1 MYLTVQLTALQAFN
15 LCSEGIQIDDNLLQF
30 PIIYL
35 TNILFYIYNV
45 HLKNARTSFEFLSK
59 FHDTDI

>member
-35 TNILFYIYNV
+35 TNISFYIYNV
-45 HLKNARTSFEFLSK
+45 HVHLKIRKNFLRIFVKIS
-59 FHDTDI
+59 

>member
-1 MYLTVQLTALQAFN
+1 MYFTVQLTALQAFN

-45 HLKNARTSFEFLSK
+45 HLKIRKNFLRIFVKIS
-59 FHDTDI
+59 